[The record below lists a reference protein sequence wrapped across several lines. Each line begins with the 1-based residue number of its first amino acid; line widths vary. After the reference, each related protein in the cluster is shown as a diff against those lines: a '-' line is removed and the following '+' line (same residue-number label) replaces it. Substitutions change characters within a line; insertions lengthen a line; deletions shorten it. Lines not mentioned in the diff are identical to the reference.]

1 MSICHVILATSAKIL
16 DQVLRKLGATK
27 ANNTCSLLLLRL
39 QMVSAQGSARGLVIP
54 QVNPLPLPAAGI

>member
-1 MSICHVILATSAKIL
+1 MVRGVPVSVCHVILATSTKIL

-39 QMVSAQGSARGLVIP
+39 QMVSA
-54 QVNPLPLPAAGI
+54 